1 MELLQMAQRNDV
13 VAIKALIAGGAP
25 VSEGNGV
32 GQTPLHVACLWGN
45 FEAAEVLLKAGA
57 EVNVRNNFS
66 GGTPLHCAAAEND
79 RGSREGRRNCVAALV
94 AVGADPDIRD
104 NRGKKAASYSVTND
118 IRALL
123 GAGPYDP
130 YERDEDEAAFS
141 RGGCTAVPSVMRWMG

>member
-1 MELLQMAQRNDV
+1 MELLQLAQKNDV
-13 VAIKALIAGGAP
+13 AGIKEKIANGVP

-57 EVNVRNNFS
+57 DVNIRNNFS

-79 RGSREGRRNCVAALV
+79 RGNGEGRRNCVAALI
-94 AVGADPDIRD
+94 AVGADPEIVDF
-104 NRGKKAASYSVTND
+104 RGKKPASYSATND
-118 IRALL
+118 IRAML

-130 YERDEDEAAFS
+130 YEEDDNDVPS
-141 RGGCTAVPSVMRWMG
+141 CGGCTTVPRAWRWMA